1 MAETQKEIKKLSDCN
16 GSISEFLQVG
26 DLVDGEIVDYF
37 LNVLPPA
44 TWTASLIQMGEAMD
58 YVNGKTTYLTL
69 RKGSEGW
76 EYAGTCHRGQTKNLV
91 SIYEQIQ
98 QCKRDHASIP
108 AQSNGQEAWICG
120 HPWGVG
126 VRYYPIGTG
135 SIGMREETQDGFVV
149 LLEEL
154 GVH

>member
-1 MAETQKEIKKLSDCN
+1 METATREIKSLKDCK

-26 DLVDGEIVDYF
+26 ELVDDEMVEYF

-44 TWTASLIQMGEAMD
+44 TWAANLIQMGEAMD
-58 YVNGKTTYLTL
+58 HVNGKATYLTL
-69 RKGSEGW
+69 HKGSEGW

-98 QCKRDHASIP
+98 QCKRDHANIP
-108 AQSNGQEAWICG
+108 VVVNGQEAWICG

-126 VRYYPIGTG
+126 VRYYPVGTG
-135 SIGMREETQDGFVV
+135 SVGMKEQTQDGFVV

-154 GVH
+154 GVR